1 MDKTNLEKFKKDF
14 EQKKKIIDE
23 ITQLK
28 KQLEEKILE
37 LMDLGIDASLY
48 DAVHNNKDESII
60 TLELYKNTLP
70 KLRESDTNGIY
81 VYLGTYKYNKYD
93 YDGHFMTV
101 EQVDRNDKKAD
112 FRLYQNIEQKSQ
124 LTLAITSANTFEE
137 NHDVIYPINTDN
149 NVAFRNIMEKF
160 IDGLVNDYQE
170 DVVNEL
176 KHNADMSKEYVKK

>member
-1 MDKTNLEKFKKDF
+1 MDKTNLEKFKKDYD
-14 EQKKKIIDE
+14 KKKIIIDE
-23 ITQLK
+23 IINLK
-28 KQLEEKILE
+28 KKLDNKILE

-48 DAVHNNKDESII
+48 DAVHNNKDEKII
-60 TLELYKNTLP
+60 NIELYKNSLP

-81 VYLGTYKYNKYD
+81 VYLGTYKYNNYD
-93 YDGHFMTV
+93 YDGHFMNV
-101 EQVDRNDKKAD
+101 EQVDRNNRKAD

-137 NHDVIYPINTDN
+137 SHYVIYPINTDN
-149 NVAFRNIMEKF
+149 NVAFRNILEKF
-160 IDGLVNDYQE
+160 IDGLINDYQD